1 MKNNHNKIRSLF
13 IFLGFMISLVSLP
26 ITAHQLSTGYIIA
39 DLGQSGRI
47 TGEWQLGLTDLELVL
62 GLDADL
68 NGELT
73 WGEVTNRRADIASY
87 LAEHMHISRGQAA
100 CTTQFQGL
108 ERLEDHADA
117 VYAVTDFSA
126 QCPLTGTLSID
137 YSAIFDKDDSH
148 EVVVNISDKDN
159 TQSFVLSQSQRHIK
173 VDLADGSGW
182 ITFKEFVH
190 QGIIHIL
197 IGTDHILFL
206 LALLLPCVLI
216 RKDGYWQ
223 CNPELKKVLSTTIWI
238 VSAFTLAHSVTLTAT
253 AIGWIVPSSR
263 WVEFGIAVSV
273 LFAALNNVKPLIL
286 RLGWLTFGFG
296 LLHGMGFAGVL
307 GELGL
312 PADQK
317 LLSIVA
323 FNLGVEIGQLAI
335 VLVALPVLIMLGKTV
350 LYRRWLMPVASIGI
364 ALVALNWVFERF

>member
-1 MKNNHNKIRSLF
+1 M
-13 IFLGFMISLVSLP
+13 LGLISQP

-39 DLGQSGRI
+39 NLDQSGRI

-62 GLDADL
+62 GLDVDQ

-87 LAEHMHISRGQAA
+87 LAEHMHINRGQFS

-126 QCPLTGTLSID
+126 QCPLTGTLNID

-159 TQSFVLSQSQRHIK
+159 TQSFVLRESQQSID

-216 RKDGYWQ
+216 RKDGQWQ
-223 CNPELKKVLSTTIWI
+223 RNPELKRVLSTTIWI

-273 LFAALNNVKPLIL
+273 LFAALNNVKPLII
-286 RLGWLTFGFG
+286 RLGWLTFCFG

-350 LYRRWLMPVASIGI
+350 LYRRWLMPAASIGI
-364 ALVALNWVFERF
+364 ALVALNWVVERF